1 MDHFVVRG
9 ISAADAADNLHRE
22 LLMHDEKRFQM
33 SLDRQA
39 PIIEKRLPRTTNF
52 GPSPRLNLAASPS
65 TPPALA
71 RTGKA
76 YENWWHHA
84 RLGRLPQA
92 CTTGQNGTLT
102 CSDGACTTPVD
113 PTGPRKLLSS
123 WHPRACRALYTKALW
138 EAPFSSRRNI
148 ALTMLAGSAGLWLLN
163 NTLLPACLHIHW
175 ATRRLAH
182 AAETGPIQ
190 FADKPNVPF
199 KLLGFTD
206 LSEDQFVYF
215 RTPGGNWV
223 AAAEDQQGRL
233 FMVDEIGDLY
243 YDSGDRDVGL
253 YAMDT
258 QGNLFNFYTDEDRQR
273 KITPVGNVSD
283 LQSFKIS
290 ELAGVKLDREVNV
303 VAFTDGRQVPLP
315 PGTGYIDENGKFI
328 PPGELVEGYT
338 VKGEESS
345 NVFMD
350 LFQSRKRRPDPKLDR
365 VEVDLEDPTPFQRQ
379 MFDQV
384 LFTDPDSGLPYLP
397 DDFDLEEFEEEV
409 RREVE
414 AGGSSTAGSSK
425 ESIRALLGDRK
436 APPKRE

>member
-1 MDHFVVRG
+1 MEHV
-9 ISAADAADNLHRE
+9 
-22 LLMHDEKRFQM
+22 
-33 SLDRQA
+33 
-39 PIIEKRLPRTTNF
+39 LPRW
-52 GPSPRLNLAASPS
+52 
-65 TPPALA
+65 TPPGPASCSYRGTLERVA
-71 RTGKA
+71 RCTRSKA
-76 YENWWHHA
+76 SNQDLDWEPKYRAAGPLVAPSDN
-84 RLGRLPQA
+84 RGRLPPPRVPPKK
-92 CTTGQNGTLT
+92 
-102 CSDGACTTPVD
+102 PV
-113 PTGPRKLLSS
+113 
-123 WHPRACRALYTKALW
+123 ALW

-163 NTLLPACLHIHW
+163 NK
-175 ATRRLAH
+175 
-182 AAETGPIQ
+182 TGPIQ

-365 VEVDLEDPTPFQRQ
+365 FEVDLEDPTPFQRQ